1 MTDLWRR
8 SCFRYGWIYIPGAE
22 AFIRLS
28 SKKRYN
34 WDPSF
39 ISYPSSQ
46 PLLTD
51 SIEERYR
58 PRQSSYELSH
68 FEGETNL
75 LKLSMRH
82 EAIQGS
88 LARSFTRVFEG
99 QSRIHRFVGY
109 WQKLGHGLSMKT
121 GSNSS
126 YMHRSP
132 CIVRKPGV
140 LYGLLG
146 KDRDSGGWCWDGQL
160 AIALN

>member
-1 MTDLWRR
+1 MTDLWKK

-34 WDPSF
+34 WDSSF

-46 PLLTD
+46 HLLTD

-68 FEGETNL
+68 FEGETIL
-75 LKLSMRH
+75 LKVSMRH

-88 LARSFTRVFEG
+88 LARSFTRVLEG

-109 WQKLGHGLSMKT
+109 WQKFGHGLSMKT
-121 GSNSS
+121 GLI
-126 YMHRSP
+126 RLI
-132 CIVRKPGV
+132 CIVRLV
-140 LYGLLG
+140 LLESVVYYMGYWG
-146 KDRDSGGWCWDGQL
+146 KTE
-160 AIALN
+160 IAGIDAGMVKWL